1 MMASAS
7 RRMEWLCFFSGVN
20 GLLFKVYVS
29 FFCQKVDRIQ
39 TEDGCADHAPCVER
53 IGGAAYTAESSA
65 SFWRYIFAAHT
76 GATKI
81 YVRRKRGSDATFLIK
96 LA

>member
-1 MMASAS
+1 
-7 RRMEWLCFFSGVN
+7 MEWVCFFSGVN

-39 TEDGCADHAPCVER
+39 TEDGYADHAPCVEW
-53 IGGAAYTAESSA
+53 IGGAAYTAESFA
-65 SFWRYIFAAHT
+65 SFWRYIFAVHT

-81 YVRRKRGSDATFLIK
+81 YVMRKRGSDAAFLNE
-96 LA
+96 LAKYRKIW